1 MTRRDP
7 SSSGG
12 MYIALAGAAGIA
24 AGAAAH
30 TAYARMLSA
39 PVVDDFGK
47 DYARLREKPDNE
59 DAAGL
64 AMRNARRIDSL
75 EYYIYRLHEKLNYS
89 LPGSNPFEAR
99 KDEFDA
105 LTKRLADTKAA
116 ATKAGGEGAQS
127 V

>member
-1 MTRRDP
+1 
-7 SSSGG
+7 

-47 DYARLREKPDNE
+47 DYARLRIKPDNE

-64 AMRNARRIDSL
+64 AARNERRIDAL
-75 EYYIYRLHEKLNYS
+75 EYSSIRFK
-89 LPGSNPFEAR
+89 GFEYHAR
-99 KDEFDA
+99 NA
-105 LTKRLADTKAA
+105 LQRKR
-116 ATKAGGEGAQS
+116 ATWTHI
-127 V
+127 